1 MNINREN
8 YETILVDY
16 LDGKLSPEDKAELM
30 HFLLKNPDIAEEFE
44 GLNDVI
50 LNPTP
55 MGFPDKSRLKKH
67 LYQSMGIDNEI
78 EYLCIA
84 ELEGDLTT
92 DEEDRLKKLSESNES
107 VRHIK
112 TFFSN
117 TKLTVPQEIIYP
129 HKSNIKRLLVIPIRR
144 STFRI
149 VMGAAASIA
158 IMLGVYA
165 VLDFEKSFET
175 IAKSQPEEIQSNLTS
190 TENNSPEKSLSEID
204 MNNTR
209 KKVIV
214 SPRIDKTF
222 PQNVSQKTLTSVE
235 KQNFETIQA
244 LPAKLNLVAQVSPSK
259 LNLPSHVSTNAN
271 KELNYETLQEN
282 TQAYGST
289 KEYTLADIAKK
300 GLKKAA
306 NSLGIE
312 YEVKKNEDGKLKKLS
327 IESSLLAFSTTKN
340 KNDE

>member
-16 LDGKLSPEDKAELM
+16 LDGKLCPEDEAELM
-30 HFLLKNPDIAEEFE
+30 FFLLKNPDIADEFE
-44 GLNDVI
+44 GLNDVT
-50 LNPTP
+50 LSPAP
-55 MGFPDKSRLKKH
+55 MHFPSKSALKKH
-67 LYQSMGIDNEI
+67 HYQSMGIDNEI

-84 ELEGDLTT
+84 NLEGDLTT
-92 DEEDRLKKLSESNES
+92 DEDVRLRKLSEGDES
-107 VRHIK
+107 IRHIK
-112 TFFSN
+112 TVFSN
-117 TKLTVPQEIIYP
+117 TKLAVPHEIIYP

-149 VMGAAASIA
+149 VMGAAASVA

-165 VLDFEKSFET
+165 ALDFEKSIKT
-175 IAKSQPEEIQSNLTS
+175 IADNQPNTIQSNLNPKDNNS
-190 TENNSPEKSLSEID
+190 TEKNLSLTDKS
-204 MNNTR
+204 NTS

-214 SPRIDKTF
+214 SPRVDKSS
-222 PQNVSQKTLTSVE
+222 PHNVSQETLTNIE
-235 KQNFETIQA
+235 KQNLETIQA

-259 LNLPSHVSTNAN
+259 LDLPSHKSTINEIDN
-271 KELNYETLQEN
+271 NIPQV
-282 TQAYGST
+282 YGNT
-289 KEYTLADIAKK
+289 KEYTLADIAKQ
-300 GLKKAA
+300 GLKKVA
-306 NSLGIE
+306 NSLGVE